1 MRSIIAVKAHAGYIY
16 FMHCEPHSSIQTVFA
31 RSATGYIGRELPPA
45 DQALAMDGLLW
56 GLAEEICSPAYW
68 AAQAWIWEVE
78 APDHYKLGRSLDEEL
93 IACLLGGYGIP
104 AEVGLAAYERLRIV
118 NAEDPAALRNE
129 EVVLALLEEP
139 LAVEGRSV
147 RYRFAKQKAGYLAG
161 SMRQLLQVDQEASD
175 RDLRDALTALPGIG
189 PKTASWIVRNWRDSD
204 CVSILDIHILRA
216 GRILR
221 IFPESWSVERH
232 YLQLEGAFLRFADA
246 ISVKAS
252 ILDSV
257 MWMNMRQLPAAIVRK
272 LIDPDSVIPE
282 PSRRAPMQ
290 FELAL

>member
-1 MRSIIAVKAHAGYIY
+1 
-16 FMHCEPHSSIQTVFA
+16 MHCEPHSSIQTVFA
-31 RSATGYIGRELPPA
+31 RSATGYISRELPPA
-45 DQALAMDGLLW
+45 HQALAMDGLLW

-68 AAQAWIWEVE
+68 AAQAWMWEVE

-118 NAEDPAALRNE
+118 NAEEPAALRNE

-139 LAVEGRSV
+139 LAVQGRSV
-147 RYRFAKQKAGYLAG
+147 RYRFAKQNAGYLAR

-216 GRILR
+216 GRILQ

-257 MWMNMRQLPAAIVRK
+257 MWMNMRQLPVAIVRK
-272 LIDPDSVIPE
+272 LIDPESVIRE
-282 PSRRAPMQ
+282 PSRRAPVQ